1 MADETR
7 AGFTVPGAPGPFLAA
22 FKAAPPEF
30 LVDGNFKL
38 VDESYESLVYEA
50 NVTTTFTKL
59 FTWNFGKS
67 LYRLVFT
74 FRDAGDGNTAVNVI
88 GQAKEGTRAALAQYA
103 LEAGTL

>member
-22 FKAAPPEF
+22 FKSAPPEF

-59 FTWNFGKS
+59 ATWGFGKS

-74 FRDAGDGNTAVNVI
+74 FRDTGDGNTAVVVI
-88 GQAKEGTRAALAQYA
+88 GQAKEETRTALAEYA
-103 LEAGTL
+103 LAAQQL